1 MSRVIRIQTN
11 FSSGEID
18 PLLRSRVDLKQ
29 YYNALQTATNVFI
42 LPQGGAKRRDG
53 LKYLAEIPSAAAPEN
68 GVRLVPFEFSSEDS
82 YMFALANQR
91 IYIFR
96 SGALVTNIN
105 STGNDYLAVS
115 SITSAMLSEIRF
127 AQSADTIIFVHED
140 LVPLKI
146 VRGASHSAWTLSNI
160 TFKNSPQY
168 PFTLATSNPSAT
180 LTPSAV
186 SGNITLT
193 ASGSVFTADHV
204 GQYVNNTATFG
215 RARIVSYTSGTV
227 VKGVTEVGFFDTVA
241 IPASSWELETGYEAS
256 WSASKGYPVSATFHE
271 GRLFF
276 GGSKSLPTTIWGSVV
291 NDFFNFEKG
300 ESLDD
305 QSIEATITTASLNQ
319 IVDIFSGR
327 DLQIFTTGGEFY
339 VPQESQNPITP
350 SNMFVRTATR
360 NGIKPG
366 VPVAGLDSGTI
377 FIQRKGKSINEM
389 LFTDS
394 ELAYTTSAISM
405 LSGHLLSTPV
415 DLAIRRATSTEETD
429 RLYIVNSGD
438 GSLAVFSILRSQ
450 QVIAPSKFTTDGN
463 FLSVGIDV
471 DSVYTIVKR
480 TINSVDKYY
489 VEIFDSTLHTDSSFY
504 SASASSTGAAA
515 HLEAKTLDVIVD
527 GNVQTDKTVA
537 SGSVTFDRA
546 SVTSY
551 EIGIPYTLEIKTMP
565 VEPRLQSGNIKGF
578 KKRILEVNAEVYQS
592 QAMTVNGQLVAF
604 RQLGENFLDQ
614 SIAKFTG
621 VKKVGP
627 LLGFDDEGIITIS
640 QTAPLDLNVL
650 ALDYKISVGA

>member
-215 RARIVSYTSGTV
+215 RARIVSYTSATV
-227 VKGVTEVGFFDTVA
+227 VKAVTEVGFFDTVA

-565 VEPRLQSGNIKGF
+565 VEPRLLSGNIKGF

>member
-215 RARIVSYTSGTV
+215 RARIVSYTSATV
-227 VKGVTEVGFFDTVA
+227 VKAVTEVGFFDTVA

>member
-215 RARIVSYTSGTV
+215 RARIVSYTSATV
-227 VKGVTEVGFFDTVA
+227 VKAVTEVGFFATVA

>member
-82 YMFALANQR
+82 YMFALVNQR

>member
-215 RARIVSYTSGTV
+215 RVRIVSYTSGTV
-227 VKGVTEVGFFDTVA
+227 VKGVTEVGLFDTVA

>member
-18 PLLRSRVDLKQ
+18 TLLRSRVDLKQ

-82 YMFALANQR
+82 YMFALVNQR

-215 RARIVSYTSGTV
+215 RARIVSYTSATV
-227 VKGVTEVGFFDTVA
+227 VKAVTEVGFFDTVA

-305 QSIEATITTASLNQ
+305 QSIEATITTESLNQ
-319 IVDIFSGR
+319 IVEIFSGR

-394 ELAYTTSAISM
+394 ELAYSTSAISM